1 MKKSNKKLS
10 NAQKII
16 TNYNKRI
23 NYYKKRGYDVPETTS
38 LSAMKKYYAGN
49 EKAMINRLGQ
59 LKDYNIKSA
68 KETISVGKYGAN
80 LNKYRYDK
88 FQTNKDFALQ
98 KLKIEIESSKA
109 RDKSE
114 GFNLPSERTRGLIA
128 RKETIEYG
136 LKPTATKKQI
146 QAAMKY
152 TNYYTEQ
159 RIKMDEQFYQNFM
172 EMFTTQASLAKV
184 PPQVMKDIESQF
196 RQLEP
201 NDLLEMFENEPDVK
215 QVVNNYNLAKDI
227 GDEFM
232 TKAEQ
237 STEYNK
243 FIALRDYLPSIISK
257 YKK

>member
-1 MKKSNKKLS
+1 MARKFNYN
-10 NAQKII
+10 NATKII
-16 TNYNKRI
+16 KNYNNRI
-23 NYYKKRGYDVPETTS
+23 NYYKKRGYDVPEPTS
-38 LSAMKKYYAGN
+38 LSAIKKYYAGN
-49 EKAMINRLGQ
+49 EKAMFNRLSQ

-68 KETISVGKYGAN
+68 KEIVSVGKYGVN
-80 LNKYRYDK
+80 LNKYRYEK
-88 FQTNKDFALQ
+88 FLTNKEFALK
-98 KLKIEIESSKA
+98 KLKSEIESSQV

-114 GFNLPSERTRGLIA
+114 GYRLPSERTRGLIA

-136 LKPTATKKQI
+136 LKKTSTKKQI

-159 RIKMDEQFYQNFM
+159 RLKMDEQFYQNFM

-184 PPQVMKDIESQF
+184 PPEVMKDIEAQF

-232 TKAEQ
+232 TEAEQ
-237 STEYNK
+237 SSEYQK
-243 FIALRDYLPSIISK
+243 FIALREYLPSIISK